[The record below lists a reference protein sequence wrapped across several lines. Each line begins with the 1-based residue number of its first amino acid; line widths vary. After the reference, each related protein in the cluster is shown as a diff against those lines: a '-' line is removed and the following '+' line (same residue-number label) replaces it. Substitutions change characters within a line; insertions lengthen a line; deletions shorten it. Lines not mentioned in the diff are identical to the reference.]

1 MVFKR
6 KGVGAKER
14 AGRVRLLASQ
24 LKELKGG
31 STILGGDKYGE
42 DGGGDSEKIELLSEK
57 SEGVLSPIESTLE
70 ASEIAGEGGESSN
83 LN

>member
-1 MVFKR
+1 
-6 KGVGAKER
+6 
-14 AGRVRLLASQ
+14 

-31 STILGGDKYGE
+31 STILGCDKYGE
-42 DGGGDSEKIELLSEK
+42 CGGGDSEKIELLSEK

-83 LN
+83 LNWEEKPGNLVPR